1 MLFPNRLRHSS
12 HRVGFSLGAG
22 RCDGSQSRFVEVTS
36 ARGNWSPAV
45 DGRREAGQCVYT
57 FETAGYSPAGD
68 SRRFSWLVRYAGG
81 EAGLIFTRL
90 CAGELHS

>member
-1 MLFPNRLRHSS
+1 M
-12 HRVGFSLGAG
+12 
-22 RCDGSQSRFVEVTS
+22 
-36 ARGNWSPAV
+36 

-90 CAGELHS
+90 CAGELRS